1 MAKHSSLTV
10 KVVLLSLQ
18 GLLMLFYLGDARAQS
33 SSGSDLYTTRKVSI
47 SYQRAY
53 LDEVLQQ
60 LSEQAG
66 VYFVYSGHVLE
77 PRVPVVSITANQQ
90 PIWHVLQMLG
100 QQLHLTFRAEGKYII
115 VKKPAVVK
123 TVAVVPTRRATS
135 APAATPDEIPAP
147 TAPVREEP
155 LTLLTSVRSNA
166 LYSSL
171 TRHQQPALL
180 SVADGI
186 TQRRSAGWFV
196 SGGIFAN
203 DITYGGLEIQ
213 GGLRR
218 AFIVVNAGLL
228 EGSRYRIGYG
238 AGTSLSL
245 DRRWDLQLTYTFARM
260 REEDNIK
267 LAGHSW
273 HGAVIR
279 DNSLRIRLRH
289 QQVKAM
295 LHYRLTPRVDLLFGP
310 TLNLIHAR
318 YTQRTVTEPMTGRRS
333 FFVSAR
339 DEGRPLFSKE
349 TAPFVPGNKPEIGYA
364 QVLPALYT
372 EDSFSARQVRL
383 GFEAG
388 VSYRINFS
396 GH

>member
-1 MAKHSSLTV
+1 MAKHSSWTV
-10 KVVLLSLQ
+10 KVVLRSLQ
-18 GLLMLFYLGDARAQS
+18 GLLMLFYLGDVHAQS
-33 SSGSDLYTTRKVSI
+33 PSGSDLYTTRKVSI
-47 SYQRAY
+47 SYQHVY
-53 LDEVLQQ
+53 LDEVLQK

-77 PRVPVVSITANQQ
+77 PRVPAVSITANQQ
-90 PIWHVLQMLG
+90 PLWHVLQTLG
-100 QQLHLTFRAEGKYII
+100 QQLHLTFRTEGKYII
-115 VKKPAVVK
+115 VKKAAAVK
-123 TVAVVPTRRATS
+123 TVALAPARKAAPAPAIPDERP
-135 APAATPDEIPAP
+135 APAA
-147 TAPVREEP
+147 PVTGEP

-171 TRHQQPALL
+171 TRYQQPALL
-180 SVADGI
+180 SVADG
-186 TQRRSAGWFV
+186 TTRRQSAGWFV
-196 SGGIFAN
+196 SGGVFAN

-218 AFIVVNAGLL
+218 AFVVLNAGLL

-238 AGTSLSL
+238 AGTSLPL
-245 DRRWDLQLTYTFARM
+245 ERRWDLQLTYTFARM
-260 REEDNIK
+260 REEDNVK

-273 HGAVIR
+273 NGAVIR
-279 DNSLRIRLRH
+279 DNSLRVSLRH

-318 YTQRTVTEPMTGRRS
+318 YTQRRGTEAMTGRRS
-333 FFVSAR
+333 FFISVR
-339 DEGRPLFSKE
+339 GEGRPMFTKE
-349 TAPFVPGNKPEIGYA
+349 TASFQPGNKPEIDYA
-364 QVLPALYT
+364 QAHPVLYT

-388 VSYRINFS
+388 VSYRINFLRYR
-396 GH
+396 

>member
-1 MAKHSSLTV
+1 
-10 KVVLLSLQ
+10 
-18 GLLMLFYLGDARAQS
+18 ML
-33 SSGSDLYTTRKVSI
+33 
-47 SYQRAY
+47 
-53 LDEVLQQ
+53 
-60 LSEQAG
+60 
-66 VYFVYSGHVLE
+66 
-77 PRVPVVSITANQQ
+77 
-90 PIWHVLQMLG
+90 
-100 QQLHLTFRAEGKYII
+100 
-115 VKKPAVVK
+115 KKAVAVK
-123 TVAVVPTRRATS
+123 TVALVPARKAVPAPAVIPDERP
-135 APAATPDEIPAP
+135 APAA
-147 TAPVREEP
+147 PVTGEP

-171 TRHQQPALL
+171 TRYQQPALL
-180 SVADGI
+180 SVADG
-186 TQRRSAGWFV
+186 TARRRSAGWFV

-218 AFIVVNAGLL
+218 AFVVLNAGLL

-238 AGTSLSL
+238 AGTSLPL

-260 REEDNIK
+260 REEDNVK

-273 HGAVIR
+273 NGAVIR
-279 DNSLRIRLRH
+279 DNSLRISLRH

-318 YTQRTVTEPMTGRRS
+318 YTQRTVTEAMTGRRS
-333 FFVSAR
+333 FFISAR
-339 DEGRPLFSKE
+339 GEGRPMFSKE
-349 TAPFVPGNKPEIGYA
+349 TAPFQPGNKPEIDYA
-364 QVLPALYT
+364 QVHPVLYT

-388 VSYRINFS
+388 VSYRINFLRYR
-396 GH
+396 